1 MAMEVRP
8 GETELGAVT
17 SAQPVSQPVLQPPA
31 TAGQGQLF
39 PDALAYPTFGDT
51 DQLPSVGYRGS
62 RSDLSRSS
70 RLLRVAVA
78 LVALAVIAAGA
89 ALGLVKAGVIGK
101 SSPSTTNGAPATHNP
116 AQPSPKAPLLT
127 ATGAGPGTAAYT
139 IDVPVYAVSVVTSTG
154 RSWVS
159 IGTAGQTPV
168 FQGILAPNAS
178 QHEILFGASQV
189 DVGAGGTKVV
199 VTSNHR
205 SVTLTPPVAP
215 FNYQFTPKKT

>member
-8 GETELGAVT
+8 GKTELGADAPVL
-17 SAQPVSQPVLQPPA
+17 PVSRPSG

-51 DQLPSVGYRGS
+51 DQLPSVGYQAS
-62 RSDLSRSS
+62 RSGLSRSS

-78 LVALAVIAAGA
+78 LVALAVVAAGA
-89 ALGLVKAGVIGK
+89 ALGLVKAGVIGNNNNNNNG
-101 SSPSTTNGAPATHNP
+101 PTANGAPATHNP
-116 AQPSPKAPLLT
+116 AQPSHKTPLLT

-139 IDVPVYAVSVVTSTG
+139 IDVPAYSVSVVTSTG

-159 IGTAGQTPV
+159 IGTAGQTPI
-168 FQGILAPNAS
+168 FQGIVAAGAS
-178 QHEILFGASQV
+178 QHQILFGASEV

-215 FNYQFTPKKT
+215 FSYQFTPKT